1 MQARVFAG
9 KRGSCL
15 WLALGKRI
23 AGRVCAARPPW
34 SVSCPRAVL
43 ALLVGGLLACGA
55 RTHVETPAPMA
66 SAAPVASADA
76 GDGAATTARDG
87 GAGAGNLEDGRALA
101 PGRHAAPAVTELRL
115 PWSAGETWYLTSGPH
130 SNRRAALD
138 FAPPNLDPRTGK
150 LYPDPCSRKRGDAY
164 WVRAAADGYFTA
176 VLRKGCPCVQIQ
188 HDDGTTTNY
197 FHLRRSSV
205 KRLGFKVGD
214 PVRAGQAL
222 GHPSCEV
229 GPRKCGATHPA
240 SGVHVHFHRTNAATA
255 ARLPADRAV
264 LSGWTVKAVGRQREG
279 MMIKGEEVRQTRGKL
294 VGWACSP
301 TTAACQG
308 KRNDLESDNA
318 PVPSPKTAQ
327 VLSLDGGK
335 KHRSGRR

>member
-1 MQARVFAG
+1 MAG
-9 KRGSCL
+9 AWKKHRGSCL
-15 WLALGKRI
+15 R
-23 AGRVCAARPPW
+23 RPPPR
-34 SVSCPRAVL
+34 SRSCPRALL
-43 ALLVGGLLACGA
+43 ALLVGGLPACGA
-55 RTHVETPAPMA
+55 RTHVETPGPMA
-66 SAAPVASADA
+66 SSAPAAGADA
-76 GDGAATTARDG
+76 GGGAATAARDG
-87 GAGAGNLEDGRALA
+87 GAIAGNLENGRALA
-101 PGRHAAPAVTELRL
+101 PGQRSAPAITELRL

-130 SNRRAALD
+130 SNKRSALD

-150 LYPDPCSRKRGDAY
+150 LYADPCSRKRGDAY

-229 GPRKCGATHPA
+229 GPRRCGATHPA
-240 SGVHVHFHRTNAATA
+240 SGVHVHFHRTNAATG

-264 LSGWTVKAVGRQREG
+264 LSGWTVKAVGRKRDG
-279 MMIKGEEVRQTRGKL
+279 VMIKGEEVRETRGKL

-301 TTAACQG
+301 TTAACRG

-318 PVPSPKTAQ
+318 PVPNTKTQ
-327 VLSLDGGK
+327 VVSLDGGK
-335 KHRSGRR
+335 QRRLGRR

>member
-1 MQARVFAG
+1 MPLAG
-9 KRGSCL
+9 AWKKHRESCL
-15 WLALGKRI
+15 R
-23 AGRVCAARPPW
+23 RPRPR
-34 SVSCPRAVL
+34 SRSCPRALL
-43 ALLVGGLLACGA
+43 ALLVGGLPACGA
-55 RTHVETPAPMA
+55 SNHVETPGPIA
-66 SAAPVASADA
+66 SAPPAAGVDA
-76 GDGAATTARDG
+76 GVGAATAARDG
-87 GAGAGNLEDGRALA
+87 GAGDGNLENGRAVA
-101 PGRHAAPAVTELRL
+101 AGRPAITELRL

-130 SNRRAALD
+130 STRRAALD

-264 LSGWTVKAVGRQREG
+264 LSGWTVKAVGRERDG

-318 PVPSPKTAQ
+318 PAPSTKTAQ
-327 VLSLDGGK
+327 ALSLDGGK
-335 KHRSGRR
+335 KRRLARR

>member
-1 MQARVFAG
+1 MP
-9 KRGSCL
+9 L
-15 WLALGKRI
+15 LALGKRI
-23 AGRVCAARPPW
+23 AVRVCAARPPGLR
-34 SVSCPRAVL
+34 SCPRALL
-43 ALLVGGLLACGA
+43 ALLAGGLPACGA
-55 RTHVETPAPMA
+55 RTPVETPGPIA
-66 SAAPVASADA
+66 SAAPAASADA
-76 GDGAATTARDG
+76 GDGAATAARDG
-87 GAGAGNLEDGRALA
+87 GAGAGKLENGRALA
-101 PGRHAAPAVTELRL
+101 SGPRAAPAITELRL

-130 SNRRAALD
+130 SNRRSALD

-150 LYPDPCSRKRGDAY
+150 LYADPCSRKRGDAY

-264 LSGWTVKAVGRQREG
+264 LSGWTVKTVGRQRDG
-279 MMIKGEEVRQTRGKL
+279 MMIKGEEVRETRGKL

-301 TTAACQG
+301 TTAACRG

-318 PVPSPKTAQ
+318 PVPNTKTQ

-335 KHRSGRR
+335 QRRLGRR

>member
-1 MQARVFAG
+1 V
-9 KRGSCL
+9 SPPH
-15 WLALGKRI
+15 AL
-23 AGRVCAARPPW
+23 
-34 SVSCPRAVL
+34 L
-43 ALLVGGLLACGA
+43 ALLVGGLPACGA
-55 RTHVETPAPMA
+55 RTHVAPPGPPA
-66 SAAPVASADA
+66 SASPAASADA
-76 GDGAATTARDG
+76 GGGAASTVPDG
-87 GAGAGNLEDGRALA
+87 GVGAGNLEDGRALA
-101 PGRHAAPAVTELRL
+101 PGRGVASTVTELRL

-130 SNRRAALD
+130 STKRSALD
-138 FAPPNLDPRTGK
+138 FAPSALDPRTGK
-150 LYPDPCSRKRGDAY
+150 RFADPCSRKRGDAY

-176 VLRKGCPCVQIQ
+176 VLKNGCPCVQIQ

-205 KRLGFKVGD
+205 KRLGYKVGD

-240 SGVHVHFHRTNAATA
+240 SGVHVHFHRTNAATGT
-255 ARLPADRAV
+255 RLPADRAV
-264 LSGWTVKAVGRQREG
+264 LSGWTVKAVGRQRDG
-279 MMIKGEEVRQTRGKL
+279 MMIKGEAVRETRGKL

-301 TTAACQG
+301 TTAACRG

-318 PVPSPKTAQ
+318 LAPNPKTE

-335 KHRSGRR
+335 QRPLGRR

>member
-1 MQARVFAG
+1 MSA
-9 KRGSCL
+9 
-15 WLALGKRI
+15 
-23 AGRVCAARPPW
+23 PPA
-34 SVSCPRAVL
+34 SPRSRSCPRALL
-43 ALLVGGLLACGA
+43 ALLVGGVPACSP
-55 RTHVETPAPMA
+55 RTHVETPGAIASTAP
-66 SAAPVASADA
+66 AAGADA
-76 GDGAATTARDG
+76 GGDAATAEPG
-87 GAGAGNLEDGRALA
+87 GGLGAGNLENRSALA
-101 PGRHAAPAVTELRL
+101 PGSRAAPAITELRL

-130 SNRRAALD
+130 SKGRSALD

-150 LYPDPCSRKRGDAY
+150 LYADPCSRKRGDAY

-229 GPRKCGATHPA
+229 GPRRCGATHPA

-264 LSGWTVKAVGRQREG
+264 LSGWTVKSVGRKRDG
-279 MMIKGEEVRQTRGKL
+279 IMIKGEEVRETRGKL
-294 VGWACSP
+294 VGWACAP
-301 TTAACQG
+301 TTAACRG

-318 PVPSPKTAQ
+318 PVPNTTKTQ
-327 VLSLDGGK
+327 VVSLDGGK
-335 KHRSGRR
+335 QRRLGRR

>member
-1 MQARVFAG
+1 M
-9 KRGSCL
+9 
-15 WLALGKRI
+15 
-23 AGRVCAARPPW
+23 
-34 SVSCPRAVL
+34 
-43 ALLVGGLLACGA
+43 
-55 RTHVETPAPMA
+55 
-66 SAAPVASADA
+66 
-76 GDGAATTARDG
+76 
-87 GAGAGNLEDGRALA
+87 
-101 PGRHAAPAVTELRL
+101 TELRL

-130 SNRRAALD
+130 SARRTALD

-150 LYPDPCSRKRGDAY
+150 LHTDPCSRKRGDAY
-164 WVRAAADGYFTA
+164 WVRAAADGYFSA

-229 GPRKCGATHPA
+229 GPKICGTTHPA
-240 SGVHVHFHRTNAATA
+240 SGVHVHFYRTNAATA
-255 ARLPADRAV
+255 ARLPADGVV

-301 TTAACQG
+301 TTAACRG

-318 PVPSPKTAQ
+318 PVPSTNAAHA
-327 VLSLDGGK
+327 LSLDGGK
-335 KHRSGRR
+335 QRRLGRR

>member
-1 MQARVFAG
+1 MPLAAAC
-9 KRGSCL
+9 KNNRGSCL
-15 WLALGKRI
+15 R
-23 AGRVCAARPPW
+23 RSSPRSRP
-34 SVSCPRAVL
+34 CPRALL
-43 ALLVGGLLACGA
+43 ALLVGGLPACGA
-55 RTHVETPAPMA
+55 SNHVETPGPIA
-66 SAAPVASADA
+66 SAAAAASADA
-76 GDGAATTARDG
+76 GGVARDG
-87 GAGAGNLEDGRALA
+87 GAGAGDLDDGRALA
-101 PGRHAAPAVTELRL
+101 PGQRAVPTVTELRL

-130 SNRRAALD
+130 SANRSALD

-150 LYPDPCSRKRGDAY
+150 LYADPCSRKRGDAY

-205 KRLGFKVGD
+205 KRLGYKVGD

-229 GPRKCGATHPA
+229 GPRRCGATHPA

-264 LSGWTVKAVGRQREG
+264 LSGWTVKSVGRKRDG
-279 MMIKGEEVRQTRGKL
+279 IMIKGEEVRETRGKL
-294 VGWACSP
+294 VGWACAP
-301 TTAACQG
+301 TTAACRG

-318 PVPSPKTAQ
+318 PVQNISKTQ
-327 VLSLDGGK
+327 VVSLDGGK
-335 KHRSGRR
+335 QRRSGRR

>member
-1 MQARVFAG
+1 MAG
-9 KRGSCL
+9 A
-15 WLALGKRI
+15 WKRI
-23 AGRVCAARPPW
+23 AGRVCAARPPGL
-34 SVSCPRAVL
+34 VSCPRALL
-43 ALLVGGLLACGA
+43 ALLVGGLPACGA
-55 RTHVETPAPMA
+55 RTHVETPGPIA
-66 SAAPVASADA
+66 SAAPAASADA
-76 GDGAATTARDG
+76 GAARPPPRGTAAPVPGISRTGAPWQRDG
-87 GAGAGNLEDGRALA
+87 G
-101 PGRHAAPAVTELRL
+101 PAITELRL

-130 SNRRAALD
+130 STRRSALD

-150 LYPDPCSRKRGDAY
+150 LYADPCSRKRGDAY

-264 LSGWTVKAVGRQREG
+264 LSGWTVKAVGRQRDG
-279 MMIKGEEVRQTRGKL
+279 MMIKGEEVRETRGKL

-301 TTAACQG
+301 TTAACRG

-318 PVPSPKTAQ
+318 PVPNPKTQ

-335 KHRSGRR
+335 QHRLGRR

>member
-1 MQARVFAG
+1 LAKESRVV
-9 KRGSCL
+9 S
-15 WLALGKRI
+15 ALS
-23 AGRVCAARPPW
+23 APPRF
-34 SVSCPRAVL
+34 VSCPHALL
-43 ALLVGGLLACGA
+43 ALLVGGPLACGA
-55 RTHVETPAPMA
+55 RTHGETPGPIA
-66 SAAPVASADA
+66 SAASAASAEA
-76 GDGAATTARDG
+76 GGGATNPTRDG
-87 GAGAGNLEDGRALA
+87 GAGAANAGSERALA
-101 PGRHAAPAVTELRL
+101 PGGGAAPAITELRL
-115 PWSAGETWYLTSGPH
+115 PWSAGETWFLTSGPH
-130 SNRRAALD
+130 STKRAALD

-150 LYPDPCSRKRGDAY
+150 LYADPCSRKRGDLY

-205 KRLGFKVGD
+205 KRLGYKVGD

-255 ARLPADRAV
+255 ARLPADHVV
-264 LSGWTVKAVGRQREG
+264 LSGWTVKAVGRQRDG
-279 MMIKGEEVRQTRGKL
+279 VMIKGDEVRETRGKL

-308 KRNDLESDNA
+308 KRNDLESDNV
-318 PVPSPKTAQ
+318 PVADTKTQ
-327 VLSLDGGK
+327 MVSLDGGK
-335 KHRSGRR
+335 HRRVSRH

>member
-1 MQARVFAG
+1 MPTR
-9 KRGSCL
+9 
-15 WLALGKRI
+15 
-23 AGRVCAARPPW
+23 
-34 SVSCPRAVL
+34 
-43 ALLVGGLLACGA
+43 
-55 RTHVETPAPMA
+55 
-66 SAAPVASADA
+66 AAPI
-76 GDGAATTARDG
+76 AAWDG
-87 GAGAGNLEDGRALA
+87 GAASLENGRALA
-101 PGRHAAPAVTELRL
+101 PAITELRL

-138 FAPPNLDPRTGK
+138 FAPPNRDPRTGK
-150 LYPDPCSRKRGDAY
+150 LYADPCSRKRGDAY
-164 WVRAAADGYFTA
+164 WVRAAADGHFTA
-176 VLRKGCPCVQIQ
+176 VLRNGCPCVQIQ

-264 LSGWTVKAVGRQREG
+264 LSGWTVKAVGRRRDG
-279 MMIKGEEVRQTRGKL
+279 LMIKGEEVRETRGKL

-301 TTAACQG
+301 TTAACRG

-318 PVPSPKTAQ
+318 PVPDTKTE
-327 VLSLDGGK
+327 VVSLDGGK
-335 KHRSGRR
+335 QHPLGRR